1 MTRWIELDGAVNV
14 RDIGGL
20 ATADGGT
27 IRTGILLRSD
37 NLQQLTAGD
46 IDVLVSQIG
55 VRHVIDLRSDIEVT
69 LEGPG
74 PLTREPAVTIHHL
87 SLFAEGGGLTDVEAD
102 IPDDA
107 GNSGDTAAGARLD
120 TDKILPWQDR
130 PDEGGHE
137 SERSVGHYLGYLAD
151 RPDSVVSA
159 LRVMSRGASIV
170 HCAAG
175 KDRTGVV
182 IALALHVAGVPRER
196 IVADY
201 VATGERLEAI
211 LARLRASTTYAQDL
225 DSRPADTHMPHA
237 YTMEKFLT
245 ILDERHGGPLGWLRR
260 HGWTGDDTTALRTA
274 LLT

>member
-14 RDIGGL
+14 RDMGGL
-20 ATADGGT
+20 ATTDGGT
-27 IRTGILLRSD
+27 IRTGRLLRAD
-37 NLQQLTAGD
+37 NLQQLTSGD
-46 IDVLVSQIG
+46 VDLLVSRIG
-55 VRHVIDLRSDIEVT
+55 LRHVVDLRSDTEVG

-74 PLTREPAVTIHHL
+74 PLTRVSAITIHHL

-102 IPDDA
+102 TPTGI
-107 GNSGDTAAGARLD
+107 D

-151 RPDSVVSA
+151 RPDSIVGA
-159 LRVMSRGASIV
+159 LRVMRHGTAIV

-182 IALALHVAGVPRER
+182 IAFALEVLGVAREQ

-201 VATGERLEAI
+201 TATGVRLEAI
-211 LARLRASTTYAQDL
+211 LARLRASPTYAQDL

-245 ILDERHGGPLGWLRR
+245 ILDERHDGPLGWLDR
-260 HGWTGDDTTALRTA
+260 HGWTGQDTAALRDA

>member
-14 RDIGGL
+14 RDLGGL
-20 ATADGGT
+20 PTTGGDT
-27 IRTGILLRSD
+27 LRTGRLMRSD
-37 NLQQLTAGD
+37 NLQQLTPGD
-46 IDVLVSQIG
+46 VDVLVSRIG
-55 VRHVIDLRSDIEVT
+55 LRHVIDLRSDIEVE

-74 PLTREPAVTIHHL
+74 PLTRVPAVTIHRL
-87 SLFAEGGGLTDVEAD
+87 SLFAEGGGLTDVDAD
-102 IPDDA
+102 APTGI
-107 GNSGDTAAGARLD
+107 D

-130 PDEGGHE
+130 AEEDGPET
-137 SERSVGHYLGYLAD
+137 ERSVSHYLGYLAD
-151 RPDSVVSA
+151 RPESVVSA
-159 LRVMSRGASIV
+159 LRVIAKGPSIV

-182 IALALHVAGVPRER
+182 IAFALDVLGVPREH

-201 VATGERLEAI
+201 TATGERLEAI

-245 ILDERHGGPLGWLRR
+245 ILDERDGGPLGWLEHR
-260 HGWTGDDTTALRTA
+260 GWTTEDTTTLRAA
-274 LLT
+274 LLTRT

>member
-14 RDIGGL
+14 RDMGGL
-20 ATADGGT
+20 ATADGGSV
-27 IRTGILLRSD
+27 RTGLLLRSD
-37 NLQQLTAGD
+37 NLQGLTAAD
-46 IDVLVSQIG
+46 VDVLVSEIG
-55 VRHVIDLRSDIEVT
+55 VRHVIDLRSDIEAE

-74 PLTREPAVTIHHL
+74 PLTREPDVTVHRL

-102 IPDDA
+102 TPDDT
-107 GNSGDTAAGARLD
+107 GID

-130 PDEGGHE
+130 PNEGAHE
-137 SERSVGHYLGYLAD
+137 SERSVGHYLGYLAE

-159 LRVMSRGASIV
+159 LRVVAQGSSIV

-182 IALALHVAGVPRER
+182 IAIALHVIGVPREQ

-201 VATGERLEAI
+201 AATGERLEAI
-211 LARLRASTTYAQDL
+211 LARLRESPTYAADL

-237 YTMEKFLT
+237 YTMEKFLSV
-245 ILDERHGGPLGWLRR
+245 LDERYDGPLGWLSR
-260 HGWTGDDTTALRTA
+260 HGWTDDDTTALRAA
-274 LLT
+274 LIA

>member
-14 RDIGGL
+14 RDMGGIP
-20 ATADGGT
+20 TADGGT
-27 IRTGILLRSD
+27 TRTGALLRAD
-37 NLQQLTAGD
+37 NLQDLTAAD
-46 IDVLVSQIG
+46 IDLLVSEIG
-55 VRHVIDLRSDIEVT
+55 VRHVIDLRSEIEAE

-74 PLTREPAVTIHHL
+74 PLTREPRVRVHHL

-102 IPDDA
+102 TA
-107 GNSGDTAAGARLD
+107 GTAAGTTGTVD
-120 TDKILPWQDR
+120 TDKVLPWQDR
-130 PDEGGHE
+130 PEERGQE
-137 SERSVGHYLGYLAD
+137 SERTVSHYLGYLTE

-159 LRVMSRGASIV
+159 LRVMSEGPSIV

-182 IALALHVAGVPRER
+182 IAFALHTLGVPREQ

-201 VATGERLEAI
+201 TATGDRLEAI
-211 LARLRASTTYAQDL
+211 LGRLRSSATYAQDL

-245 ILDERHGGPLGWLRR
+245 ILDERHDGPLGWLER
-260 HGWTGDDTTALRTA
+260 HGWTGADTTALRTA
-274 LLT
+274 LLG